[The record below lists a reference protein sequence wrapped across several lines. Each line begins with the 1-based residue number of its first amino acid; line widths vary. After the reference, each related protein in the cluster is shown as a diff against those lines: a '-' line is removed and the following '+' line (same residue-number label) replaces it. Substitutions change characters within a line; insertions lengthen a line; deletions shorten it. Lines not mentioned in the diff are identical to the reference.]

1 MVYVKF
7 LYFATGDQYFTSD
20 SDFVYEVI
28 ASHKSFSRQLIF
40 KEYRK

>member
-28 ASHKSFSRQLIF
+28 DCFS
-40 KEYRK
+40 